1 MIVDY
6 RRPARKIVTVELG
19 MRQAAG
25 GLRCPSRLPPHSRCP
40 CRLVGLMVGLHTL
53 HRRPA
58 VHGGRRCTNT
68 HDPLGRRPTWLG
80 GLSRLVKPNKQS

>member
-53 HRRPA
+53 HGRPA

-80 GLSRLVKPNKQS
+80 GLSRLVKPSKQS